1 MATVYETLA
10 NVQSEIAVPKSR
22 TNKFGGYSY
31 RNVED
36 IMEAVKPACQKHG
49 AAFFVSDS
57 IEFVEGRFYVV
68 ATATFSADGETV
80 QAKGYA
86 RECDSK
92 KGMDEAQITGSASSY
107 ARKYALCGL
116 FGIDGQDDPD
126 AMDNR
131 EKKDEPKN
139 ATRDQMDEIHDVAN
153 SLDTVCGKTAAQ
165 WISAALESNAA
176 KDAGV
181 KPGSELTE
189 RQAGEVLGQLRVWAA
204 KMSAEIEA
212 KNLAEEDIPF

>member
-1 MATVYETLA
+1 MGVYETLA
-10 NVQSEIAVPKSR
+10 KVQADIAVPKSR

-31 RNVED
+31 RNAED
-36 IMEAVKPACQKHG
+36 IMEAVKPACLKHG
-49 AAFFVSDS
+49 AAFFVSDAV
-57 IEFVEGRFYVV
+57 EFIEGRFYIV

-86 RECDSK
+86 RECDAK

-131 EKKDEPKN
+131 DEKQQKKKQEPKPKQRN
-139 ATRDQMDEIHDVAN
+139 HATKDQLEAINGICAD
-153 SLDTVCGKTAAQ
+153 LDGVKDKGSAEWLA
-165 WISAALESNAA
+165 AALKSKAA
-176 KDAGV
+176 EAAGIKEGVELYEDQAGV
-181 KPGSELTE
+181 VI
-189 RQAGEVLGQLRVWAA
+189 EVLRRWAE
-204 KMSAEIEA
+204 SVGL
-212 KNLAEEDIPF
+212 NY